1 MLLVV
6 PLGFEPRTYRYERHM
21 FTVYTTEPY
30 CIFKKL
36 VRQIRI
42 ERISSGLQPDALP
55 FELPTHNLVDNV
67 GIEPTTFCV
76 QNRRS
81 PSELIA
87 HILVL
92 NVGIEPTTC

>member
-1 MLLVV
+1 
-6 PLGFEPRTYRYERHM
+6 M

-30 CIFKKL
+30 LVLKKL

-55 FELPTHNLVDNV
+55 FELPTHNLVDSV
-67 GIEPTTFCV
+67 GVEPTTLCV
-76 QNRRS
+76 QNRCS
-81 PSELIA
+81 PDELTA

-92 NVGIEPTTC
+92 DVGIEPTTC